1 MTIFTVYVDLV
12 IKNIIIYEKITVFSV
27 LVVELDFYVRLI

>member
-27 LVVELDFYVRLI
+27 VVVELDFYVRLI

>member
-27 LVVELDFYVRLI
+27 VVIELDLYVRLI